1 MTALMITVCKVK
13 HSVNQLNICKMIAID
28 GLASYIYICNK
39 ARRVSH
45 KGRGNELK
53 YLWTFSC
60 SQKYYIPSSTYTYK
74 GKMADDLSFII
85 DYL

>member
-1 MTALMITVCKVK
+1 MDWPV
-13 HSVNQLNICKMIAID
+13 IC
-28 GLASYIYICNK
+28 ICNK

-60 SQKYYIPSSTYTYK
+60 SQKYYIPSNTYTGIHK
-74 GKMADDLSFII
+74 GKMADDLSFYDNKII
-85 DYL
+85 YKCIQEYIYWYLAKFKGKGI

>member
-1 MTALMITVCKVK
+1 MDWPV
-13 HSVNQLNICKMIAID
+13 IC
-28 GLASYIYICNK
+28 ICNK

-60 SQKYYIPSSTYTYK
+60 SQKYYIPSNTYTGIHK
-74 GKMADDLSFII
+74 GKMADDLSFMII
-85 DYL
+85 IYKCIQEYIYWYLAKFKGKGI

>member
-1 MTALMITVCKVK
+1 
-13 HSVNQLNICKMIAID
+13 MIAID
-28 GLASYIYICNK
+28 GLVSYINICNK

-60 SQKYYIPSSTYTYK
+60 SQKYYIPSNTYTGIHK
-74 GKMADDLSFII
+74 GKMADDLSFYDKLFINAFKNI
-85 DYL
+85 YIGI